1 MRCARASAAK
11 DPISPMR
18 RPHRLPLTLLGAALL
33 LSGCHKGP
41 GPGDVATVNG
51 KGITQAEVD
60 KVYQQQLQ
68 NNPQQQPS
76 VEQTDSLKLNILHEM
91 ILEEIIEQRAAKLGL
106 TATDA
111 EVDAKLQEMKAPY
124 TEEQFAARLRASNH
138 TLDDVRHD
146 LRRSLTIDKLLNRE
160 INSKITVTDA
170 DVSSYYN
177 AHKADF
183 NLLENT
189 YHLAQILVTS
199 SPGASTGNLQNS
211 KATSDL
217 DARKK
222 IQTLKNRL
230 DAGEDFGTIA
240 MNFSESPQSAS
251 NGGDMGN
258 ITESQLKS
266 TPALFNAI
274 GKLRAGQDTD
284 IIPFPDPNDPKK
296 IGGYAIFRLLEKA
309 QAGQRDLNDPRVQQA
324 IRQQIHDSR
333 SQLLKSAYF
342 EMLRDQA
349 KVENVLA
356 ERIFKEA
363 AK

>member
-1 MRCARASAAK
+1 M
-11 DPISPMR
+11 
-18 RPHRLPLTLLGAALL
+18 RLPLRSSSALLGAALL
-33 LSGCHKGP
+33 ALTGCHKQAA
-41 GPGDVATVNG
+41 PGDLATVNG
-51 KGITQAEVD
+51 KGITQADVD
-60 KVYQQQLQ
+60 KVYTAQLQ
-68 NNPQQQPS
+68 NNPQPQQPS
-76 VEQTDSLKLNILHEM
+76 SEQSESLKLNILHEL
-91 ILEEIIEQRAAKLGL
+91 IVEEIVEQRAAKQGL

-111 EVDAKLQEMKAPY
+111 EVDAKLQDMKAPY
-124 TEEQFAARLRASNH
+124 TEEQFQTRLRASNL
-138 TLDDVRHD
+138 TLDDVRRD
-146 LRRSLTIDKLLNRE
+146 LRRSLTQNKLLNKE
-160 INSKITVTDA
+160 INSKITVTDG
-170 DVSSYYN
+170 DVSAYYN

-189 YHLAQILVTS
+189 YHIAQILVTS
-199 SPGASTGNLQNS
+199 APGATTGNLQNS
-211 KATSDL
+211 KATSDA

-240 MNFSESPQSAS
+240 MNFSENPQTST
-251 NGGDMGN
+251 NGGDMGS
-258 ITESQLKS
+258 IPESQLKGN
-266 TPALFNAI
+266 PALFAAI
-274 GKLRAGQDTD
+274 GRLHAGQDTD

-349 KVENVLA
+349 KVRNLLA
-356 ERIFKEA
+356 EQIFKESVQ
-363 AK
+363 

>member
-1 MRCARASAAK
+1 MRFGFRSG
-11 DPISPMR
+11 
-18 RPHRLPLTLLGAALL
+18 TALL
-33 LSGCHKGP
+33 CTSMLLLAGCHEGAK
-41 GPGDVATVNG
+41 PGDVALVNG
-51 KGITQAEVD
+51 KAITQADVD
-60 KVYQQQLQ
+60 KIYQAQLQ

-76 VEQTDSLKLNILHEM
+76 AEQSESLKLNILHE
-91 ILEEIIEQRAAKLGL
+91 LVVEEITYQRAAKLGL

-124 TEEQFAARLRASNH
+124 TEEQFQARLKASNH
-138 TLDDVRHD
+138 TLEDVRHD
-146 LRRSLTIDKLLNRE
+146 LRRSITFDKLLNKE

-170 DVSSYYN
+170 DVSAYYN

-183 NLLENT
+183 DLLENT

-199 SPGASTGNLQNS
+199 TPGATGNLQNS
-211 KATSDL
+211 KATSDA

-230 DAGEDFGTIA
+230 DSGEDFGTIA
-240 MNFSESPQSAS
+240 MNFSENPQTAS
-251 NGGDMGN
+251 NGGDMGS
-258 ITESQLKS
+258 IPESQLKGN
-266 TPALFNAI
+266 PALFAAI
-274 GKLRAGQDTD
+274 SKLRAGQDTD

-309 QAGQRDLNDPRVQQA
+309 QAGQRDLSDPRVQQA
-324 IRQQIHDSR
+324 IRQQIHDTR

-349 KVENVLA
+349 KVENFLA
-356 ERIFKEA
+356 EHIFKDA

>member
-1 MRCARASAAK
+1 M
-11 DPISPMR
+11 
-18 RPHRLPLTLLGAALL
+18 RLPRPSSIALVGTACL
-33 LSGCHKGP
+33 VLAGCHKGP
-41 GPGDVATVNG
+41 KAGDIATVNG
-51 KGITQAEVD
+51 KGISSSDVD
-60 KVYQQQLQ
+60 KIYQTQLAS
-68 NNPQQQPS
+68 NPQQQPT
-76 VEQTDSLKLNILHEM
+76 VEQTDSLKLNILHEL
-91 ILEEIIEQRAAKLGL
+91 IVEEIVEQRAAKLGL

-124 TEEQFAARLRASNH
+124 TEEQFQARLRASNH

-170 DVSSYYN
+170 DVSTFYN

-189 YHLAQILVTS
+189 FHLAQILVT
-199 SPGASTGNLQNS
+199 GAPAPSTGNLQNS
-211 KATSDL
+211 KATTDA

-230 DAGEDFGTIA
+230 DAGEDFGTVA
-240 MNFSESPQSAS
+240 MNFSENPQTAS
-251 NGGDMGN
+251 NGGDMGS
-258 ITESQLKS
+258 IPESQLKGN
-266 TPALFNAI
+266 PALFAAI
-274 GKLRAGQDTD
+274 SKLRAGQDTD
-284 IIPFPDPNDPKK
+284 IIPFPDPNDPKR
-296 IGGYAIFRLLEKA
+296 IGGYAIFRLLERA

-324 IRQQIHDSR
+324 IRQQIHDSKSR
-333 SQLLKSAYF
+333 LLKSAYF

-349 KVENVLA
+349 KVDNLLA
-356 ERIFKEA
+356 EQIFKDA